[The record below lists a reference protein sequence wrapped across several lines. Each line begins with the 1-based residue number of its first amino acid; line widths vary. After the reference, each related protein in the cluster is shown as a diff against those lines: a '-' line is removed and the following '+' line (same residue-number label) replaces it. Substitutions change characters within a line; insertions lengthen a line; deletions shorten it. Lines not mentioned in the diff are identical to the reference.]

1 MDVLVIP
8 CVPEQ
13 NIGEPTTL
21 VEGDVVGGVDA
32 DIVGDEPR
40 PMVPRP
46 PVVPR
51 PVVPRPVVATIAE
64 VPGFDE
70 GDDGAEVFAPVDVA
84 VGELG
89 ELMTPELLTELHG
102 AIELPTP

>member
-46 PVVPR
+46 RVPRPVMPR
-51 PVVPRPVVATIAE
+51 PVVPTIAE
-64 VPGFDE
+64 VPELDE
-70 GDDGAEVFAPVDVA
+70 GDDGTEVFAPVDVA
-84 VGELG
+84 VAELG

-102 AIELPTP
+102 AIELVPTP